1 MTQLELSALAG
12 IVTSLLFSYVPGLR
26 EWFDPLI
33 GDTKRLLQLSVAFVV
48 AWAIFGLSCA
58 EVLSTFT
65 CDWPGIL
72 EVTRLIVAFLVANQT
87 TYSLTPR
94 SK

>member
-12 IVTSLLFSYVPGLR
+12 IITSLLFSYIPGLR
-26 EWFDPLI
+26 EWFDPLT
-33 GDTKRLLQLSVAFVV
+33 GDTKRLLQLGVAFVA

-58 EVLSTFT
+58 EVLATFT
-65 CDWPGIL
+65 CDWPGVL
-72 EVTRLIVAFLVANQT
+72 VVLRLIMAFLVANQT
-87 TYSLTPR
+87 AYSLTPR

>member
-12 IVTSLLFSYVPGLR
+12 IVTSLLFSYIPGLR
-26 EWFDPLI
+26 EWFEPLA

-48 AWAIFGLSCA
+48 AWAVFGLSCFD
-58 EVLSTFT
+58 VLSTFT

-72 EVTRLIVAFLVANQT
+72 EVARLIVAFLIANQT
-87 TYSLTPR
+87 AYSLTPR